1 MTAPAPPAPPATP
14 EPKLPTLRDLLA
26 RAHLRLI
33 LFAVAL
39 ATASLVLSGVMVIR
53 SYAQRNLELVART
66 VAYTVEP
73 AVIFEDRDAIRE
85 GIVSVATAR
94 GVDRVEVRDPRG
106 QMLAQWQN
114 PHSGPL
120 AWLSRPA
127 NAFVWPDPAISLVR
141 RSDATIAEVRI
152 YGDSEGILRYTLA
165 GTIIA
170 LACLALTVMAT
181 RILARRLQSEVVR
194 PLEHV
199 AEVAHAVRRDRAF
212 EKRVPSSGIAEIDRF
227 GRDFN
232 ALLAELQGW
241 HAGLTS
247 ENAELARRATHD
259 NLTGLGNRQL
269 FDQHLA
275 ETIAQSQRTGTAF
288 ALLYLDVDRFKAI
301 NDNYGHDSGDSALI
315 AVAERLRSAI
325 RQVDQA
331 YRLGGDEFAVVLA
344 PLFNQAHVDGVVER
358 IRLAMAQAYRLPNGL
373 AVTSVLSVGV
383 AIYPEQADTADA
395 LVKSADSA
403 MYADKQSR
411 QGLLRDNGA
420 VSNA

>member
-1 MTAPAPPAPPATP
+1 MTTP
-14 EPKLPTLRDLLA
+14 TLPEVKLPTLRDLLA

-53 SYAQRNLELVART
+53 SYAQRNLDLVART

-73 AVIFEDRDAIRE
+73 AVVFEDKEAIRD
-85 GIVSVATAR
+85 GIVSVAAAR
-94 GVDRVEVRDPRG
+94 GVDRVEVRDRQGQLLAHWQSPRIG
-106 QMLAQWQN
+106 SLA
-114 PHSGPL
+114 
-120 AWLSRPA
+120 ALSQPA
-127 NAFVWPDPAISLVR
+127 NAFVFPNPAVSQVR
-141 RSDATIAEVRI
+141 RGPETIAEVRI
-152 YGDSEGILRYTLA
+152 YGDSEGLVRYTLA

-181 RILARRLQSEVVR
+181 RILARRLQSEVVL

-269 FDQHLA
+269 FDQHLG
-275 ETIAQSQRTGTAF
+275 EMIAQSQRTGAPF
-288 ALLYLDVDRFKAI
+288 ALIYLDVDQFKSI
-301 NDNYGHDSGDSALI
+301 NDGYGHDAGDAALI

-325 RQVDQA
+325 RHVDQA
-331 YRLGGDEFAVVLA
+331 FRLGGDEFAVVLA
-344 PLFNQAHVDGVVER
+344 PFFNQAHVDGVIDR
-358 IRLAMAQAYRLPNGL
+358 IRLAMEQSYRLPNGM
-373 AVTSVLSVGV
+373 AVTSMLSVGV
-383 AIYPEQADTADA
+383 AIFPEHADSAEA
-395 LVKSADSA
+395 LVKKADMA
-403 MYADKQSR
+403 MYKDKQGR
-411 QGLLRDNGA
+411 QGPLENGA
-420 VSNA
+420 LSNA

>member
-1 MTAPAPPAPPATP
+1 MTAPAPPET
-14 EPKLPTLRDLLA
+14 KLPTLRDLLA

-53 SYAQRNLELVART
+53 SYAQRNLDLVART

-73 AVIFEDRDAIRE
+73 AVIFEDKDAIRE
-85 GIVSVATAR
+85 GIISVAAAR
-94 GVDRVEVRDPRG
+94 GVDRVEVRDRQG
-106 QMLAQWQN
+106 KMLSQWQN
-114 PHSGPL
+114 PSEGSL
-120 AWLSRPA
+120 AALSRMA
-127 NAFVWPDPAISLVR
+127 NTVVWPDPAVSNIR
-141 RSDATIAEVRI
+141 RSEETIAEVRI

-170 LACLALTVMAT
+170 LACLALTVFAT

-199 AEVAHAVRRDRAF
+199 AEVAHAVRKDRAF

-269 FDQHLA
+269 FDQHMS
-275 ETIAQSQRTGTAF
+275 ETIAHSQRTGTPF
-288 ALLYLDVDRFKAI
+288 ALLYLDVDQFKAI
-301 NDNYGHDSGDSALI
+301 NDNHGHDSGDTALI

-325 RQVDQA
+325 RHVDQA
-331 YRLGGDEFAVVLA
+331 FRLGGDEFAVVLA
-344 PLFNQAHVDGVVER
+344 PFFNQAHVDGVIER
-358 IRLAMAQAYRLPNGL
+358 IRLAMEQSYRLPSGMT
-373 AVTSVLSVGV
+373 VTSMLSVGV
-383 AIYPEQADTADA
+383 AIYPEDADSADA
-395 LVKSADSA
+395 LVKKADSA
-403 MYADKQSR
+403 MYLDKQSR
-411 QGLLRDNGA
+411 QGERDNGA
-420 VSNA
+420 VSHA

>member
-1 MTAPAPPAPPATP
+1 MTKSGPPA
-14 EPKLPTLRDLLA
+14 EENLPTLRDLLA

-39 ATASLVLSGVMVIR
+39 AAASLVLSGVMVIR
-53 SYAQRNLELVART
+53 TYAQRNLELVART

-73 AVIFEDRDAIRE
+73 AVIFEDKDAIRE
-85 GIVSVATAR
+85 GITSVAAAR
-94 GVDRVEVRDPRG
+94 GVDRVEVRDRQG
-106 QMLAQWQN
+106 VMLAEWQN
-114 PHSGPL
+114 PHSGSL
-120 AWLSRPA
+120 AALSHPA
-127 NAFVWPDPAISLVR
+127 NAFVWPDPATGQVR
-141 RSDATIAEVRI
+141 RGGEAIAEVRI
-152 YGDSEGILRYTLA
+152 YGDSEGILRYTFA

-170 LACLALTVMAT
+170 LACLALTVIAT

-194 PLEHV
+194 PLEYV

-247 ENAELARRATHD
+247 ENAELVRRATHD

-269 FDQHLA
+269 FDQHLS
-275 ETIAQSQRTGTAF
+275 ETIAQSQRTGASF
-288 ALLYLDVDRFKAI
+288 ALLYLDVDQFKSI
-301 NDNYGHDSGDSALI
+301 NDNFGHDSGDSALI

-331 YRLGGDEFAVVLA
+331 YRLGGDEFAVLLA
-344 PLFNQAHVDGVVER
+344 PLFNQSHIDSVVER
-358 IRLAMAQAYRLPNGL
+358 IRIAMEQAYRLPTGQ
-373 AVTSVLSVGV
+373 AVTSMLSVGV
-383 AIYPEQADTADA
+383 AIYPEHADSADA
-395 LVKSADSA
+395 LVKKADSA
-403 MYADKQSR
+403 MYEDKQSR
-411 QGLLRDNGA
+411 QDRSDSGA
-420 VSNA
+420 LNNA

>member
-1 MTAPAPPAPPATP
+1 MTTPVTP
-14 EPKLPTLRDLLA
+14 EAKLPTLRDILA

-73 AVIFEDRDAIRE
+73 AVVFEDRDAIRE
-85 GIVSVATAR
+85 GIVSVASAR

-114 PHSGPL
+114 PHSGSL
-120 AWLSRPA
+120 AVISQSA
-127 NAFVWPDPAISLVR
+127 NAIVWPDPTTSAVS
-141 RSDATIAEVRI
+141 RSEETIAEVRI

-199 AEVAHAVRRDRAF
+199 AEVAHAVRRERAF
-212 EKRVPSSGIAEIDRF
+212 ERRVPSSGIAEIDRF

-247 ENAELARRATHD
+247 ENAELARRANHD
-259 NLTGLGNRQL
+259 SLTGLGNRQL
-269 FDQHLA
+269 FDQHLG
-275 ETIAQSQRTGTAF
+275 ETIAQAQRSGTSF
-288 ALLYLDVDRFKAI
+288 ALLYLDVDQFKSI
-301 NDNYGHDSGDSALI
+301 NDNYGHDSGDTALI

-325 RQVDQA
+325 RQIDRA

-344 PLFNQAHVDGVVER
+344 PLSDQAHIDAVVTR
-358 IRLAMAQAYRLPNGL
+358 IRLAMEQAYRLPNGL
-373 AVTSVLSVGV
+373 AVTSMLSVGV
-383 AIYPEQADTADA
+383 AIYPEQADSPDE
-395 LVKSADSA
+395 LVKKADSA
-403 MYADKQSR
+403 MYEDKLSR
-411 QGLLRDNGA
+411 QGQSDNGA
-420 VSNA
+420 LSNA

>member
-1 MTAPAPPAPPATP
+1 MTTP
-14 EPKLPTLRDLLA
+14 DKVEAKLPTLRDLLA

-53 SYAQRNLELVART
+53 SYAQRNLDLVART

-73 AVIFEDRDAIRE
+73 AVVFEDKDAIRE
-85 GIVSVATAR
+85 GIVSVAAAR
-94 GVDRVEVRDPRG
+94 GVDRVEVRDRQG
-106 QMLAQWQN
+106 QLLSHWQN
-114 PHSGPL
+114 PHDGSL
-120 AWLSRPA
+120 AVLSQSA
-127 NAFVWPDPAISLVR
+127 NAIVWPNPAVSQVR
-141 RSDATIAEVRI
+141 RGDEQIAEVRI
-152 YGDSEGILRYTLA
+152 YGDSEGILRYALS

-241 HAGLTS
+241 HAGMKT

-275 ETIAQSQRTGTAF
+275 ETIAQSQLSGTPF
-288 ALLYLDVDRFKAI
+288 ALLYLDVDQFKAI
-301 NDNYGHDSGDSALI
+301 NDSHGHDAGDTALI

-325 RQVDQA
+325 RHIDQA
-331 YRLGGDEFAVVLA
+331 FRLGGDEFAVVLA
-344 PLFNQAHVDGVVER
+344 PFFNQAHVDGVVER
-358 IRLAMAQAYRLPNGL
+358 IRLAMAQSYRLPNGL
-373 AVTSVLSVGV
+373 AVTSILSVGV
-383 AIYPEQADTADA
+383 AIYPEHADSAEA
-395 LVKSADSA
+395 LVKKADMA
-403 MYADKQSR
+403 MYKDKHGR
-411 QGLLRDNGA
+411 QGQPDMGA

>member
-1 MTAPAPPAPPATP
+1 MTTPVAT
-14 EPKLPTLRDLLA
+14 EAKLPTLRDMLA

-73 AVIFEDRDAIRE
+73 AVVFEDREAIRE
-85 GIVSVATAR
+85 GIVSVASAR

-106 QMLAQWQN
+106 QMLVQWQN
-114 PHSGPL
+114 PHSGSL
-120 AWLSRPA
+120 AAISHSA
-127 NAFVWPDPAISLVR
+127 NAFVWPDPATSMVR
-141 RSDATIAEVRI
+141 RSDETIAEVRI
-152 YGDSEGILRYTLA
+152 YGDSEGLLRYTLV

-199 AEVAHAVRRDRAF
+199 AEVAHAVRQDRTFAR
-212 EKRVPSSGIAEIDRF
+212 RVPSSGIAEIDRL

-259 NLTGLGNRQL
+259 SLTGLGNRQL
-269 FDQHLA
+269 FDQHLR
-275 ETIAQSQRTGTAF
+275 ETIAQSQRSGTPF
-288 ALLYLDVDRFKAI
+288 ALLYLDVDQFKAI
-301 NDNYGHDSGDSALI
+301 NDNYGHDSGDTALI

-344 PLFNQAHVDGVVER
+344 PFFNQAHVEGVVAR
-358 IRLAMAQAYRLPNGL
+358 IRLAMEQAYRLPNGL
-373 AVTSVLSVGV
+373 AVTSMLSVGV
-383 AIYPEQADTADA
+383 AIYPEQADSADE
-395 LVKSADSA
+395 LVKKADSA
-403 MYADKQSR
+403 MYEDKQSR
-411 QGLLRDNGA
+411 QGPSDSGA
-420 VSNA
+420 LSNA

>member
-1 MTAPAPPAPPATP
+1 MTEPVEP
-14 EPKLPTLRDLLA
+14 EAKLPTLRDLLA

-73 AVIFEDRDAIRE
+73 AVIFEDRDAIRD
-85 GIVSVATAR
+85 GVISVAAGR

-106 QMLAQWQN
+106 QVLVQWQN
-114 PHSGPL
+114 AHSGAL
-120 AWLSRPA
+120 VSLSHAA
-127 NAFVWPDPAISLVR
+127 NTVVWPDPAISKVQ
-141 RSDATIAEVRI
+141 RSEETIAEVRI

-181 RILARRLQSEVVR
+181 RILARRLQNEVVR
-194 PLEHV
+194 PLQHV
-199 AEVAHAVRRDRAF
+199 AEVAHSVRRDRAF
-212 EKRVPSSGIAEIDRF
+212 ERRVPSSGIAEIDRF

-247 ENAELARRATHD
+247 ENAELTRRATHD
-259 NLTGLGNRQL
+259 SLTGLGNRQL

-275 ETIAQSQRTGTAF
+275 ETIAQSQRSGTPF

-301 NDNYGHDSGDSALI
+301 NDNYGHDSGDTALI

-331 YRLGGDEFAVVLA
+331 YRLGGDEFAVVLS
-344 PLFNQAHVDGVVER
+344 PFFNQAHVDGVVER
-358 IRLAMAQAYRLPNGL
+358 IRLAMGHAYRLPNGL
-373 AVTSVLSVGV
+373 SVTSMLSVGV
-383 AIYPEQADTADA
+383 AIYPEHADTADA

-403 MYADKQSR
+403 MYADKQGR
-411 QGLLRDNGA
+411 QDAAAG
-420 VSNA
+420 